1 LNYLKNKKNISVYE
15 PMLNLKLKNKNI
27 QQVKNLKKLVNKN
40 KILIFMRPW
49 INQKEIKDI
58 YKNLSN
64 KLIID
69 PYRVINFNDKKD
81 RLNKYFTIG
90 KN

>member
-1 LNYLKNKKNISVYE
+1 
-15 PMLNLKLKNKNI
+15 MLNLKLKNKNI

>member
-1 LNYLKNKKNISVYE
+1 
-15 PMLNLKLKNKNI
+15 
-27 QQVKNLKKLVNKN
+27 
-40 KILIFMRPW
+40 MRPW